1 MDKYITS
8 LTDGL
13 FQWGKV
19 KGDFNCSWCDLLES
33 LKGAPK
39 EVDYFY
45 CGKCKNLTSL
55 KGVPEV
61 VERVF
66 SCRLT
71 SITSLEGCPKVVG
84 GNFVCNDCETVFTE
98 EDVRKVSKVKGDII
112 V

>member
-19 KGDFNCSWCDLLES
+19 KGDFNCSWCDLLE
-33 LKGAPK
+33 
-39 EVDYFY
+39 
-45 CGKCKNLTSL
+45 SL